1 MVFLIFFFFHLKSR
15 SKEYLIVFKDTPAI
29 FFFFSQVQNEE
40 HTLCQSFYYLD
51 SNPNKIF
58 LKALQSINHTA
69 RRKILRSRIRNS
81 AIQRKVPRFKY
92 NFLDASQTSCFVFF
106 LFFFFS
112 LVCLETRKTIA
123 TRTETKGQRFR
134 TLRKK
139 VFARYPFVVDALS
152 IIYKIPRFLAS
163 KWKSL
168 LSATFDRVPA
178 LRNVS

>member
-1 MVFLIFFFFHLKSR
+1 MVFLIFFFFFHLKSR

-92 NFLDASQTSCFVFF
+92 NFLDASQTLSFRGRCAINY
-106 LFFFFS
+106 LQNP
-112 LVCLETRKTIA
+112 TIS
-123 TRTETKGQRFR
+123 RFKMKISSFGDVR
-134 TLRKK
+134 SS
-139 VFARYPFVVDALS
+139 ARVA
-152 IIYKIPRFLAS
+152 
-163 KWKSL
+163 
-168 LSATFDRVPA
+168 
-178 LRNVS
+178 